1 MAIVPDPFTQN
12 YGAVW
17 DALEAHTPLTDL
29 VKLGNRM
36 KFDQLDPP
44 QLKDSQLVGDT
55 PALMLLPSG
64 GSFQIFRTNKGG
76 SAFQAFQ
83 LGIIAGDKRLQKQFF
98 PVKWETIRALAK
110 AGRTLGLEFVINV
123 TIGDISEDLDDFATS
138 LGIQGWTGQL
148 EILTELFFTKDELT
162 T

>member
-1 MAIVPDPFTQN
+1 MAISPDPFTQT
-12 YGAVW
+12 YGAIW
-17 DALEAHTPLTDL
+17 DALEAHAELTAL

-36 KFDQLDPP
+36 KFDQLAEPF
-44 QLKDSQLVGDT
+44 LKDSQQIGDT
-55 PALMLLPSG
+55 PALALLPAG

-83 LGIIAGDKRLQKQFF
+83 LGIISGEQRLQKQFF
-98 PVKWETIRALAK
+98 PVKWETIRALAI

-123 TIGDISEDLDDFATS
+123 TIGDISEDLNDFATS

-148 EILTELFFTKDELT
+148 EIQTELFFTKAELT
-162 T
+162 